1 MPITHTQL
9 TIIISVLCIIIA
21 FFCQVFIKQKKRRI
35 IVILCVY
42 LTFICST
49 MIFARFDNPPIQ
61 AMMSENRII
70 FKKDEIIRFNDIKSI
85 KYFEDVELDLSAN
98 GYRWD
103 NGIYYSGDAAFNIT
117 DDDTTLLSVPK
128 CRAYITYVVKNYIY
142 VYTDKEN
149 EKFIF
154 NLETEEATKQFYD
167 KIRSSINQID

>member
-9 TIIISVLCIIIA
+9 TIIISVLCIMIA
-21 FFCQVFIKQKKRRI
+21 FFCQVFIKQKKRQV
-35 IVILCVY
+35 IVILCVI

-85 KYFEDVELDLSAN
+85 KYFEDVELNLSAN

>member
-9 TIIISVLCIIIA
+9 TIIISVLCIMIA
-21 FFCQVFIKQKKRRI
+21 FFCQVFIKQKKRQV
-35 IVILCVY
+35 IVILCVI

-85 KYFEDVELDLSAN
+85 KYFEDVELNLSAN

-103 NGIYYSGDAAFNIT
+103 DGIYYSGDAAFNIT

-167 KIRSSINQID
+167 EIRSSINQID

>member
-1 MPITHTQL
+1 MYNRDPLEYYQVL
-9 TIIISVLCIIIA
+9 EVSPDADARTIKLSYRDRAKEWHPDYNKAENAMEHFQKISVAYDVL
-21 FFCQVFIKQKKRRI
+21 QDEEKR
-35 IVILCVY
+35 LTYDLLACVY
-42 LTFICST
+42 G
-49 MIFARFDNPPIQ
+49 
-61 AMMSENRII
+61 
-70 FKKDEIIRFNDIKSI
+70 KDDFP
-85 KYFEDVELDLSAN
+85 
-98 GYRWD
+98 
-103 NGIYYSGDAAFNIT
+103 IYYSGDAAFNIT

>member
-35 IVILCVY
+35 IVILCVI

-85 KYFEDVELDLSAN
+85 KYFEDVELNLSAN

-103 NGIYYSGDAAFNIT
+103 DGIYYSGDAAFNIT

>member
-9 TIIISVLCIIIA
+9 TIIISVLCIMIA

-35 IVILCVY
+35 IVILCVI

-85 KYFEDVELDLSAN
+85 KYFEDVELNLSAN

-103 NGIYYSGDAAFNIT
+103 DGIYYSGDAAFNIT

>member
-1 MPITHTQL
+1 MPINHTQL

-21 FFCQVFIKQKKRRI
+21 FFCQVFIKQKKRQV
-35 IVILCVY
+35 IVILCAI
-42 LTFICST
+42 LTFICFE
-49 MIFARFDNPPIQ
+49 MALARFDNHPVQ
-61 AMMSENRII
+61 ATISANSLI
-70 FKKDEIIRFNDIKSI
+70 FKKDEIIRFNDIKNI
-85 KYFEDVELDLSAN
+85 TYFEDVELDLSAN

-167 KIRSSINQID
+167 EIRSSINQID

>member
-1 MPITHTQL
+1 MPINHTQL

-35 IVILCVY
+35 IVILCVI

-70 FKKDEIIRFNDIKSI
+70 FKKDEIIRFNNIKNI
-85 KYFEDVELDLSAN
+85 TYFEDVELNLSAY

-103 NGIYYSGDAAFNIT
+103 DGIYYSGDAAFNIT

>member
-9 TIIISVLCIIIA
+9 TIFFSVLSVINI

-35 IVILCVY
+35 IVILCVI

-70 FKKDEIIRFNDIKSI
+70 FKKDEIIRFNNIKNI
-85 KYFEDVELDLSAN
+85 TYFEDVELDLYAN

>member
-9 TIIISVLCIIIA
+9 TIIISVLCIMIA
-21 FFCQVFIKQKKRRI
+21 FFCQVFIKQKKRQV
-35 IVILCVY
+35 IVILCVI

-85 KYFEDVELDLSAN
+85 KYFEDVELNLSAN

-103 NGIYYSGDAAFNIT
+103 DGIYYSGDAAFNIT

>member
-9 TIIISVLCIIIA
+9 TIFFSVLIVIII

-35 IVILCVY
+35 IVILCVI
-42 LTFICST
+42 LTFICFD
-49 MIFARFDNPPIQ
+49 MALARFDNPPIQ

-85 KYFEDVELDLSAN
+85 KYFEDVELNLSAY

-103 NGIYYSGDAAFNIT
+103 DGIYYSGDAAFNIT

-142 VYTDKEN
+142 VYTDKAN

>member
-1 MPITHTQL
+1 MPINHTQL

-21 FFCQVFIKQKKRRI
+21 FFCQVFIKQKKRQV
-35 IVILCVY
+35 IVILCVI

-61 AMMSENRII
+61 ATISANSLI
-70 FKKDEIIRFNDIKSI
+70 FKKDEIIRFNNIKNI
-85 KYFEDVELDLSAN
+85 TYFEDVELDLSAN

-154 NLETEEATKQFYD
+154 NLATEEATKQFYD
-167 KIRSSINQID
+167 EIRSSINQID

>member
-1 MPITHTQL
+1 MI
-9 TIIISVLCIIIA
+9 
-21 FFCQVFIKQKKRRI
+21 
-35 IVILCVY
+35 

-85 KYFEDVELDLSAN
+85 KYFEDVELNLSAN

-149 EKFIF
+149 GKFIF

>member
-1 MPITHTQL
+1 MPINHTQL

-35 IVILCVY
+35 IVILCVI

-70 FKKDEIIRFNDIKSI
+70 FKKDEIIRFNNIKNI
-85 KYFEDVELDLSAN
+85 TCFEDVELDLSAN

-167 KIRSSINQID
+167 EIRSSINQID

>member
-1 MPITHTQL
+1 MPINHTQL

-35 IVILCVY
+35 IVILCAI
-42 LTFICST
+42 LTFICFD
-49 MIFARFDNPPIQ
+49 MALARFDNPPVQ
-61 AMMSENRII
+61 ATISANSLI
-70 FKKDEIIRFNDIKSI
+70 FKKDEIIRFNDIKNI
-85 KYFEDVELDLSAN
+85 TYFEDVELDLSAN
-98 GYRWD
+98 EYRWD

>member
-1 MPITHTQL
+1 MPINHTQL

-35 IVILCVY
+35 IVILCAI
-42 LTFICST
+42 LTFICFD
-49 MIFARFDNPPIQ
+49 MALARFDNPPVQ
-61 AMMSENRII
+61 ATISANSLI

-103 NGIYYSGDAAFNIT
+103 NGIYYSGDATFNIL

-154 NLETEEATKQFYD
+154 NLETEEATKQLYD
-167 KIRSSINQID
+167 EIKSSINQID

>member
-1 MPITHTQL
+1 MPINHTQL

-21 FFCQVFIKQKKRRI
+21 FFCQVFIKQKKRQV
-35 IVILCVY
+35 IVILCAI
-42 LTFICST
+42 LTFICFD
-49 MIFARFDNPPIQ
+49 MALARFDNPPVQ
-61 AMMSENRII
+61 ATISANSLI

-167 KIRSSINQID
+167 EIRSSINQID